1 MKSLEQIM
9 QEYCGLKGNMFLK
22 RPKAYGTCCGETE
35 YQYMTD
41 NAEKSYSKL
50 IALLN
55 DVNELVGIDNFNK
68 LVDELDELTK
78 EER

>member
-22 RPKAYGTCCGETE
+22 KPKAYGTCCGETE

-41 NAEKSYSKL
+41 KAEESYSKF
-50 IALLN
+50 IALLD
-55 DVNELVGIDNFNK
+55 DVNELVGIDNFNE
-68 LVDELDELTK
+68 LVDELDELTQG
-78 EER
+78 ER